1 MAPSRLNIF
10 AKCYILDFSQGPE
23 YASELVLP
31 LILFLTE
38 RTVCKYYKDFSK
50 EI

>member
-31 LILFLTE
+31 FILFLTE
-38 RTVCKYYKDFSK
+38 RTVCKYYKDFFK